1 MGTPDHIQH
10 SRTHRCRIATAFD
23 EQVSRVKTTVDPDGW
38 ARPVPV
44 WHPLMPRSPRP
55 CRSRAAET
63 QSRRGSRHPAWRAA
77 PPGGSCATRAVGHP
91 RRRPLQGGQELRQAG
106 RQLARA
112 GVCPRCSASR
122 PPASHKRTT
131 HRDTPR
137 RAPLDERDRDG
148 KGQERS
154 ESRKP
159 VAFLLRC
166 AAGPLPTG

>member
-1 MGTPDHIQH
+1 MRL
-10 SRTHRCRIATAFD
+10 SRTHRCRIAIAFD
-23 EQVSRVKTTVDPDGW
+23 EQVSRVKITVDPDGW
-38 ARPVPV
+38 AEPCQCLHGILPGRGYLVRVDRVLQRRNRGAGRGIQPGERRPPEEVVLPGRWATRGVDPCRAAKNRARPVANCPGPV
-44 WHPLMPRSPRP
+44 Y
-55 CRSRAAET
+55 A
-63 QSRRGSRHPAWRAA
+63 
-77 PPGGSCATRAVGHP
+77 
-91 RRRPLQGGQELRQAG
+91 
-106 RQLARA
+106 
-112 GVCPRCSASR
+112 PRCSGSR